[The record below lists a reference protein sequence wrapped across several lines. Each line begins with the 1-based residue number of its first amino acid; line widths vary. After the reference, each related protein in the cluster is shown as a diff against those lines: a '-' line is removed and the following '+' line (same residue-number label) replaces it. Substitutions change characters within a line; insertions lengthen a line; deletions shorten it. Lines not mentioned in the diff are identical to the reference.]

1 MCDQTTH
8 HDRLTPVGSP
18 KRSNSIIYLLDT
30 NICIAALKGDRRVIA
45 KLTQN
50 VGRIHLGMLVV
61 AELQFGIEKLAL
73 SNESRA
79 TDKRSSLQ
87 RFIDTTDGIVELSS
101 NVIPIYAQIR
111 ANLDALGI
119 PIGAHDL
126 WIAAQ
131 AIYEGATLVS
141 ANTREFERIPQ
152 LRLQNWL

>member
-1 MCDQTTH
+1 M
-8 HDRLTPVGSP
+8 L
-18 KRSNSIIYLLDT
+18 LLDT
-30 NICIAALKGDRRVIA
+30 NICIAALKGDRRVHA

-61 AELQFGIEKLAL
+61 AELQFGIEKFALAH
-73 SNESRA
+73 EIQA
-79 TDKRSSLQ
+79 ADKRGTLQ

-101 NVIPIYAQIR
+101 NVIPIYARIR
-111 ANLDALGI
+111 ADLEALGT

-131 AIYEGATLVS
+131 AIYEGATLIS
-141 ANTREFERIPQ
+141 ANTREFERIPK

>member
-1 MCDQTTH
+1 M
-8 HDRLTPVGSP
+8 L
-18 KRSNSIIYLLDT
+18 LLDT
-30 NICIAALKGDRRVIA
+30 NVCIAALKGDRRVLA

-50 VGRIHLGMLVV
+50 VGRIYMGMLVV
-61 AELQFGIEKLAL
+61 AELQFGIEKLVRHH
-73 SNESRA
+73 ESKA
-79 TDKRSSLQ
+79 SDKRAALQ

-111 ANLDALGI
+111 ADLDALGL

-131 AIYEGATLVS
+131 AIYEEATLVS
-141 ANTREFERIPQ
+141 ANMREFERIPE